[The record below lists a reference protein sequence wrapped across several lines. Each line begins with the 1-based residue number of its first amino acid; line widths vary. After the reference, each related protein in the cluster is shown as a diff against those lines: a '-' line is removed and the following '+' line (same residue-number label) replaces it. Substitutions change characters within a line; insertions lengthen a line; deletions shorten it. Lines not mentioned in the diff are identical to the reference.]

1 MSRSSE
7 SASAVA
13 GGCNDVS
20 DLSSLKANKADLT
33 SSDYPG
39 SDLSSGSD
47 TLDTNLKGG
56 ESTED
61 ILEGFS
67 HEDVVDDIEDGTS
80 SVLSSSLSSSNECLA
95 FRAPWATPPT
105 ATVEKQLRS
114 QYLQEL
120 CHGRVIIMHSGFLH
134 RFVVFLK
141 RQ

>member
-7 SASAVA
+7 SACGV
-13 GGCNDVS
+13 GCNDQA
-20 DLSSLKANKADLT
+20 KDLT

-39 SDLSSGSD
+39 SDCSSGSD
-47 TLDTNLKGG
+47 TLDTNLKGCG
-56 ESTED
+56 ESSED

-114 QYLQEL
+114 QYLQEH
-120 CHGRVIIMHSGFLH
+120 CHGRSCFSM
-134 RFVVFLK
+134 
-141 RQ
+141 